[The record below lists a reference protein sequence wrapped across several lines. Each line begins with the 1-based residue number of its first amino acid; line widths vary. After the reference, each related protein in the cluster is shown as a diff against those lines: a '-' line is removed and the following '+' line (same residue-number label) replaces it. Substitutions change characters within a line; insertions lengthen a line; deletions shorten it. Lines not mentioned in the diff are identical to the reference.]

1 MKKMYM
7 LEDLDCANCAAK
19 MEEAIKKIEG
29 VTYARVSY
37 LAQKLTLEA
46 DDAVYDAVLAEV
58 VRTCKRIEPVCT
70 ILLK

>member
-37 LAQKLTLEA
+37 LDQKLTLEA
-46 DDAVYDAVLAEV
+46 DDAIYDAVLAEV
-58 VRTCKRIEPVCT
+58 VRTCKRIEPDCT